1 MSSRV
6 YGLVSIKIIYFY
18 LALDGVPVTADD
30 LGIGGALTVLMKDAI
45 RPNLMQASGKL
56 NDEFPVNRL
65 NPCLMIDPW
74 LIGRLILLLIC
85 LFN

>member
-1 MSSRV
+1 MN
-6 YGLVSIKIIYFY
+6 GCIFSIKIIYFF

-56 NDEFPVNRL
+56 
-65 NPCLMIDPW
+65 
-74 LIGRLILLLIC
+74 
-85 LFN
+85 